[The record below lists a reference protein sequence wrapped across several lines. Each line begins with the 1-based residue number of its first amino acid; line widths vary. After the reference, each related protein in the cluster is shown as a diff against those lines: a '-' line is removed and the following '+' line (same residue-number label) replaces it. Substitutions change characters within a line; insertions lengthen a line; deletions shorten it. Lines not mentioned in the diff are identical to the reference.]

1 MTDIETVFIKS
12 FPFENLYNY
21 KKEANSLLG
30 SQHTI
35 EAIEKMKLR
44 YIDKSNH
51 PMFGKIHTSF
61 ALSEISK
68 PGNLNP
74 MFGKKNK
81 KHSIESKLKMSL
93 AKSKLSIGLYDLD
106 NNLIKTFINQIELA
120 KYFNLNKST
129 IV

>member
-1 MTDIETVFIKS
+1 LSDIETVFIRS

-30 SQHTI
+30 YKHTI

-44 YIDKSNH
+44 FIDKSNH

-61 ALSEISK
+61 ALSELSK

-74 MFGKKNK
+74 MLKKTK
-81 KHSIESKLKMSL
+81 KT
-93 AKSKLSIGLYDLD
+93 LYR
-106 NNLIKTFINQIELA
+106 I
-120 KYFNLNKST
+120 
-129 IV
+129 